1 MKYFSPVYKPG
12 KNLRPPDLYEYSLDN
27 FWFEAAGLEDQ
38 AINEP
43 LRGSHKADVVI
54 LGGGFTGLSAAF
66 NIVNRFPDKKIV
78 LLEGACCGYGAS
90 GRNGGFCITT
100 SLLDWEQEDPE
111 QRSKDL
117 EVSSYGIKQIKTF
130 ISDYEARCD
139 FEESGMLEVAMN
151 EKQSQV
157 LDEYLIELSK
167 FGLDSTLLFGKEL
180 EEVIKSPL
188 FHSGIRVPYG
198 ATLNPAK
205 LAREMKR
212 IVESLGVEVREKSV
226 ITRISPGKINL
237 VDTELGNIQ
246 APIMVVALNAYGH
259 KVGFFK
265 NRVFPVSVFQIATE
279 PLSDKQWASIGWEE
293 KFGLSDFRKLFSYSV
308 RTADGRIVMGGSDFT
323 YYNFDALSSGND
335 KSVTAKIVNDLFS
348 FFPQLE
354 GVTIAHAW
362 GGITSYSLGRG
373 AAVGSLGDDENIF
386 YATGFDEGVPATQIA
401 GRMIAD
407 LMAKESNIYTNHF
420 IVDRE
425 IPYAGPRFMRGVFAR
440 AIKWTINNLDYSP
453 LHQ

>member
-1 MKYFSPVYKPG
+1 
-12 KNLRPPDLYEYSLDN
+12 
-27 FWFEAAGLEDQ
+27 
-38 AINEP
+38 
-43 LRGSHKADVVI
+43 
-54 LGGGFTGLSAAF
+54 
-66 NIVNRFPDKKIV
+66 
-78 LLEGACCGYGAS
+78 
-90 GRNGGFCITT
+90 
-100 SLLDWEQEDPE
+100 
-111 QRSKDL
+111 
-117 EVSSYGIKQIKTF
+117 
-130 ISDYEARCD
+130 
-139 FEESGMLEVAMN
+139 
-151 EKQSQV
+151 
-157 LDEYLIELSK
+157 
-167 FGLDSTLLFGKEL
+167 
-180 EEVIKSPL
+180 
-188 FHSGIRVPYG
+188 
-198 ATLNPAK
+198 
-205 LAREMKR
+205 
-212 IVESLGVEVREKSV
+212 
-226 ITRISPGKINL
+226 
-237 VDTELGNIQ
+237 
-246 APIMVVALNAYGH
+246 
-259 KVGFFK
+259 
-265 NRVFPVSVFQIATE
+265 
-279 PLSDKQWASIGWEE
+279 
-293 KFGLSDFRKLFSYSV
+293 
-308 RTADGRIVMGGSDFT
+308 MGGSDFT